1 MISIKGL
8 SVSVEGTRL
17 LSNVSMELESGRILG
32 IIGPSGNGKTTL
44 LMCMCGLLSFESGS
58 ISIDN
63 RTLRAEESRSASETL
78 WSFRKQS
85 GIVFQH
91 LHLFPHLTV
100 LGNVIEAP
108 IQVNRKPKAEAERE
122 ALRLLEKLGIE
133 QHRNKYPEEL
143 SGGEQQRVAILR
155 ALAMNPK
162 VLLLDEPTSALD
174 PVRSGDVRILLQEF
188 AATGHTVIIVSHSV
202 RFLRGFAD
210 HLAFMGKSELIEMN
224 TTKELLENPQDERTR
239 EFLRFAE
246 LN

>member
-8 SVSVEGTRL
+8 SASVEGTRL
-17 LSNVSMELESGRILG
+17 LNNVSLELEPGRILG

-44 LMCMCGLLSFESGS
+44 LMCMCGLRPFESGS
-58 ISIDN
+58 ITIDN
-63 RTLRAEESRSASETL
+63 KTLRAEESRTRSETL
-78 WSFRKQS
+78 WAFRKQS

-91 LHLFPHLTV
+91 LHLFPHLSV
-100 LGNVIEAP
+100 IGNIIEAP
-108 IQVNRKPKAEAERE
+108 VQVNRKSKADAERE

-133 QHRNKYPEEL
+133 QHRNKYPDKL

-174 PVRSGDVRILLQEF
+174 PIRSGDVRILLQEF
-188 AATGHTVIIVSHSV
+188 ATTGHTVVIVSHSV

-210 HLAFMGKSELIEMN
+210 QLAFMGKSELVEMN
-224 TTKELLENPQDERTR
+224 ATKELLENPKDERTK
-239 EFLRFAE
+239 EFLRYSE
-246 LN
+246 LS